1 MRNHTPRKTLK
12 AAKSLK
18 AIPIDVAPTISPRLT
33 SPDTDRDM
41 ELHFLQRI
49 HTKVPDF
56 IRIEPFTW
64 ISSEEI
70 SHIVKAETGADSPP
84 PPRRRHL
91 VSGIAG
97 P

>member
-1 MRNHTPRKTLK
+1 MRNHTLRKTLK

-18 AIPIDVAPTISPRLT
+18 AISIDVAPTISPRLT
-33 SPDTDRDM
+33 SPDTYRDM
-41 ELHFLQRI
+41 ELHFLQLI

-70 SHIVKAETGADSPP
+70 SRIVKAETGADSPP
-84 PPRRRHL
+84 PPRGHL
-91 VSGIAG
+91 VSGITG